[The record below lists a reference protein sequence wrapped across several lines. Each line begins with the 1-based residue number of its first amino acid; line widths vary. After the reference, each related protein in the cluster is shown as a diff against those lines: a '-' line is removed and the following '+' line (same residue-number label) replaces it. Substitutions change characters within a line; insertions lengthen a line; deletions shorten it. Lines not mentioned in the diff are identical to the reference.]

1 MITAV
6 FGNKAQDKR
15 KAARK
20 AQRKAFRQNSK
31 FCLANEKT
39 VYKFFLLILRIFEDN
54 VKNNIVLSNVE
65 IRNLSQKILTEKI
78 FRKLQ

>member
-1 MITAV
+1 MRIFLFILVITAV

-39 VYKFFLLILRIFEDN
+39 VYKFFFAY
-54 VKNNIVLSNVE
+54 S
-65 IRNLSQKILTEKI
+65 
-78 FRKLQ
+78 